1 MSIFSK
7 GIDAQVKQRM
17 MQDPRRLQQNYKQNR
32 NILDL
37 IALQMIKSEK
47 DQKKKD
53 MMLKMQQ
60 TPGTIKQQMEQ
71 QLFQQTKDDLVK
83 QTAGVL
89 GVKNAQRN
97 KNMQKLLAGA
107 GKRRPPMGGIAQ
119 PFNRPKPRTPSMANP
134 LAVGLARAPAQNMQ
148 GMTRRAAQG
157 GIVGFSAAGSVP
169 DSKSTGE
176 QWSDWFKENLIS
188 GQDIANFVKNK
199 LPSISPVAKTRFKQ
213 YIQGTVSPNVLE
225 KSGLTKDLSDDV
237 LNPQTNVN
245 PAKPNYTVFD
255 DEEPFYGLES
265 YKPTGPK
272 QFSIKPKK
280 EPELPKE
287 PEKSGIE
294 LINAGN
300 VDKLFN
306 EINTKVKG
314 LSAPSYKGTEIQ
326 EGQAKID
333 KPLMDTAKGLAE
345 TDLDQ
350 KQKDAF
356 TTYKEQLGLTPE
368 QKEILEGNIEA
379 RETRLSNAEKLFKEA
394 YGNKKQNRMDD
405 LISFLVGAGGTSG
418 IGETLGRGTEA
429 GRRNKKAR
437 LNAMATARKDLE
449 NLFDKK
455 VTAQEN
461 LINKELDINKL
472 AHTASTTDK
481 EIYGSLTEKGLSIM
495 GTLTAEKMRGL
506 SQDATNLINLDV
518 AKFKE
523 EGANLRAELSASSQV
538 RIAKANNTVKVMV
551 ANLEGKLD
559 QERIAVD
566 REIKTLIEQGNQERA
581 LSTALNYITNSIN
594 ATRAGYTKIYQGIIS
609 KLQDSKSMLPETV
622 DTSKIDALIEFYQ
635 NEEQLQIANA
645 LEASK
650 KIADTYLAKLQ
661 SLTGVGGLSADQ
673 MAEIDKILG
682 TK

>member
-1 MSIFSK
+1 MR
-7 GIDAQVKQRM
+7 GIDAQIKRRM
-17 MQDPRRLQQNYKQNR
+17 MQDPRRLQQNYKQSR
-32 NILDL
+32 DILDL

-53 MMLKMQQ
+53 MMLKMQGN
-60 TPGTIKQQMEQ
+60 PATIKQQMEQ
-71 QLFQQTKDDLVK
+71 DLVRQTKDDLVK
-83 QTAGVL
+83 QTSGIMQIQ
-89 GVKNAQRN
+89 NAQKN
-97 KNMQKLLAGA
+97 KNLQKLLAGA
-107 GKRRPPMGGIAQ
+107 GKRRPPPMGGIAQ
-119 PFNRPKPRTPSMANP
+119 PFNRQRPKTPTMANP
-134 LAVGLARAPAQNMQ
+134 LAVGLAKAPAPNMQ

-157 GIVGFSAAGSVP
+157 GIIGFSAAGSVP
-169 DSKSTGE
+169 DNKSTGE

-188 GQDIANFVKNK
+188 GQDIANFVKNN

-213 YIQGTVSPNVLE
+213 YIQGNVAPDVLE
-225 KSGLTKDLSDDV
+225 KSGLTKDLSDDY
-237 LNPQTNVN
+237 LNPQKNVN

-255 DEEPFYGLES
+255 DEEDFYGLES

-294 LINAGN
+294 SIDVGN
-300 VDKLFN
+300 VEKLFN
-306 EINTKVKG
+306 EINTG
-314 LSAPSYKGTEIQ
+314 LKRLGTPSYKGTEIQ
-326 EGQAKID
+326 EGQATASAD
-333 KPLMDTAKGLAE
+333 LMGTAKGLAE
-345 TDLDQ
+345 TDLG
-350 KQKDAF
+350 KTQKDAF
-356 TTYKEQLGLTPE
+356 EKYEEQLGLTQD
-368 QKEILEGNIEA
+368 QKTILDDNIEA
-379 RETRLSNAEKLFKEA
+379 RKTRLSDAENLFKEA
-394 YGNKKQNRMDD
+394 YGNKEQNRMDD
-405 LISFLVGAGGTSG
+405 LISFLVGAGGTAG

-429 GRRNKKAR
+429 SRRNKKAR

-461 LINKELDINKL
+461 LINKELDIKNK
-472 AHTASTTDK
+472 AFDGSMKDK

-495 GTLTAEKMRGL
+495 GTLTAEKMKGL

-609 KLQDSKSMLPETV
+609 KLQQSKSILPE
-622 DTSKIDALIEFYQ
+622 DQQGKIDELIKFYQ
-635 NEEQLQIANA
+635 DEEQLQVANA

-661 SLTGVGGLSADQ
+661 SLTGVGNLSAEQ